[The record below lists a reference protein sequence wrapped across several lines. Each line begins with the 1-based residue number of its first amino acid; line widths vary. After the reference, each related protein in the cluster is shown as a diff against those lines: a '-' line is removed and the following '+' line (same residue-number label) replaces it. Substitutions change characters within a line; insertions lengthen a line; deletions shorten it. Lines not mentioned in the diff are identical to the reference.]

1 MNTKGAKIKTKT
13 NKQDYTV
20 GTVAKFIRKIEEAGN
35 RKHSISGLSTCI
47 LIQGGRVILV
57 SLPEAS
63 QYLLWNKC

>member
-47 LIQGGRVILV
+47 LILRRQGYTSIFAR
-57 SLPEAS
+57 SLPIFAME
-63 QYLLWNKC
+63 